1 MRVFIQVLLV
11 DDRWLTIFVAEMT
24 QYSVLSFSTMDV
36 RQISSRLT
44 GGVRFSPIRRN
55 PAAIP
60 ERTHM
65 KRQIDVVCVVGVED
79 VLSVYRRNLSA
90 EDVGLEETSVETEQ
104 RNLYFSN
111 NAPEWA
117 ELKTLMEKEGELLG
131 DPSLTQ
137 VRQNA
142 WIID

>member
-1 MRVFIQVLLV
+1 MEVR
-11 DDRWLTIFVAEMT
+11 R
-24 QYSVLSFSTMDV
+24 LSSC
-36 RQISSRLT
+36 LA
-44 GGVRFSPIRRN
+44 GGVRFSPTRRN
-55 PAAIP
+55 PAAVP
-60 ERTHM
+60 GRTHT
-65 KRQIDVVCVVGVED
+65 KRQIDVVRVVGVQD
-79 VLSVYRRNLSA
+79 VLSVFRRSPST
-90 EDVGLEETSVETEQ
+90 EDVGLEGTSVETEQ

-137 VRQNA
+137 VRRNT